1 MRKNFLVKLLIFLS
15 LVSLILIIYRKHDIS
30 GIYNFN
36 NNYFFVPLIFLGLSI
51 IAIYLSKTVRFYLS
65 YSLVAFLFS
74 IYAIELIYF
83 VTNNN
88 NLEKKKYKYFKE
100 NNLDYRERLEIYDN
114 ILKNNLNETLTVS
127 PQNFLEKNYSLFPLS
142 GISKKK
148 TTMCNESGYYNDY
161 ISDRF
166 GFNNNDDI
174 YERNN
179 VHSVFIGD
187 SFLHGACVKNEHNLI
202 SKLKSTPFFRGKNIL
217 NLGYEGNGPLLSLAT
232 LREYFPDSK
241 NVKYLFWVYYEGND
255 LQELNSER
263 MNKILIRYLNNLDY
277 SQNLRIKQEE
287 INNHVTKILN
297 ENKIID
303 GEINMLTISNIIS
316 ILGLDRVRGLI
327 FSKLHFKQ
335 YEKNIE
341 MINLFEKII
350 GATKTYSN
358 NFKTELIFIYI
369 PSSFESEGK
378 KYYNDVINILLKNE
392 IKLIDLTNKKFIK
405 NKKMYPQ
412 FGAHF
417 NENGYN
423 ALSNQISA
431 FMNKNY

>member
-1 MRKNFLVKLLIFLS
+1 MRKNFLAKLLFFLA
-15 LVSLILIIYRKHDIS
+15 LASLIIIIYRQHDIS

-36 NNYFFVPLIFLGLSI
+36 NYYFLVPAIFLGLSI
-51 IAIYLSKTVRFYLS
+51 VAIYLSKTVEFYLS
-65 YSLVAFLFS
+65 YTLAAFLFS

-83 VTNNN
+83 IKDYN
-88 NLEKKKYKYFKE
+88 NLEKKKLEYFKE
-100 NNLDYRERLEIYDN
+100 NNLDYRERSEIYDY
-114 ILKNNLNETLTVS
+114 ILKNNLNETLTVP
-127 PQNFLEKNYSLFPLS
+127 PQNFLGKNYPLFPLS

-148 TTMCNESGYYNDY
+148 TIMCNESGYYNEY

-187 SFLHGACVKNEHNLI
+187 SFLHGACVKNKHNLI

-217 NLGYEGNGPLLSLAT
+217 NLGYGGNGPLLNLAT
-232 LREYFPDSK
+232 LREYFPESK
-241 NVKYLFWVYYEGND
+241 NVKYLFWIYYEGND
-255 LQELNSER
+255 LKELNNER
-263 MNKILIRYLNNLDY
+263 MNKALIKYLNNLDY
-277 SQNLRIKQEE
+277 SQNLRNKQEE
-287 INNHVTKILN
+287 INNYVVKILN
-297 ENKIID
+297 ENKRID
-303 GEINMLTISNIIS
+303 DETNMLKISNIIS

-327 FSKLHFKQ
+327 FSKLLNKK
-335 YEKNIE
+335 YKKNNEIV
-341 MINLFEKII
+341 NSFEKIV
-350 GATKTYSN
+350 GAIKTYSN
-358 NFKTELIFIYI
+358 NFKTELIFVYI

-378 KYYNDVINILLKNE
+378 QYYNDVSNILLKND
-392 IKLIDLTNKKFIK
+392 IKFIDLTNKKFIK

-423 ALSNQISA
+423 ALSNQISL

>member
-1 MRKNFLVKLLIFLS
+1 M
-15 LVSLILIIYRKHDIS
+15 
-30 GIYNFN
+30 
-36 NNYFFVPLIFLGLSI
+36 
-51 IAIYLSKTVRFYLS
+51 
-65 YSLVAFLFS
+65 FS

-83 VTNNN
+83 VKNNN

-392 IKLIDLTNKKFIK
+392 IKLIDLTNKKVY
-405 NKKMYPQ
+405 KK
-412 FGAHF
+412 
-417 NENGYN
+417 
-423 ALSNQISA
+423 
-431 FMNKNY
+431 